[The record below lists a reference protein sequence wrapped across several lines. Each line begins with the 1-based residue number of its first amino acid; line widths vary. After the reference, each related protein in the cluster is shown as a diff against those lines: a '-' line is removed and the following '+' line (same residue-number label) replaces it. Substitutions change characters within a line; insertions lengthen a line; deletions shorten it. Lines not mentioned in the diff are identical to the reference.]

1 MQTLKLLPKYL
12 LAHFICLLPIF
23 SELFLKSGKYFLKK
37 KHFALH
43 GGAISLSEVA
53 LHHYTKGTMNNN
65 QLIASYQEMVKRTE
79 MEEIISVL
87 WKNLG
92 NISSTAKS
100 LFLHRN
106 TLKYKIEKIPRTN
119 WVQLKR
125 SK

>member
-1 MQTLKLLPKYL
+1 M
-12 LAHFICLLPIF
+12 
-23 SELFLKSGKYFLKK
+23 
-37 KHFALH
+37 
-43 GGAISLSEVA
+43 A

-65 QLIASYQEMVKRTE
+65 QLIASYQEMVKRAE

-106 TLKYKIEKIPRTN
+106 TLKYKIEKFQEQTGFN
-119 WVQLKR
+119 LKEANDLLFCHLLLLQEQTH
-125 SK
+125 